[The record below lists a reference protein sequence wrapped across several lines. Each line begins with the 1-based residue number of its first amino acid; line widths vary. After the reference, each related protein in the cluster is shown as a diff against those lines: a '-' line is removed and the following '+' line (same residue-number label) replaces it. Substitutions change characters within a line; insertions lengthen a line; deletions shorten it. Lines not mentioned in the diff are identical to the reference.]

1 MHSKRTYAAKRTWNL
16 ARMRD
21 RLSWY
26 MVFLILPTILLA
38 RSLDK
43 DRRVP
48 YNIPSD
54 WRALWF
60 SNLDELQRVNDA
72 NDNNTVSNVT
82 VQLGGTA
89 FLHCKVRNLAE
100 RTVSDA
106 EISWIR
112 RRDFH
117 VLTSSMF
124 TYTNDERFQVLHPE
138 GSDDWT
144 LQIKYVQERDNG
156 TYECQVSRSTGI
168 LSHFVN
174 LNIVIPE
181 AFILGSDEHHVDV
194 GSIINL
200 VCIIEKS
207 PTPPQYVFWYHNN
220 RMINYDTT
228 RGSVTVQTDPGPTQ
242 SRLTIRQAVESDTGN
257 YTCSASNTKPA
268 SIFVFVTEGDKMA
281 AIQRRKTSAAWRN
294 LPGVLVPVLLIAAG
308 VGLAR

>member
-1 MHSKRTYAAKRTWNL
+1 
-16 ARMRD
+16 MRD

-48 YNIPSD
+48 YISSD
-54 WRALWF
+54 WKALWF
-60 SNLDELQRVNDA
+60 SNFDELQRVNEA

-117 VLTSSMF
+117 ILTSSMF

-181 AFILGSDEHHVDV
+181 AFILGSGEHHVDV

-200 VCIIEKS
+200 VCMIEKS

-220 RMINYDTT
+220 RMISFDTT
-228 RGSVTVQTDPGPTQ
+228 RGSVTVQTDATSTQ
-242 SRLTIRQAVESDTGN
+242 SRLSIRQAVESDTGN

-281 AIQRRKTSAAWRN
+281 AIQRRKTSAAGKN
-294 LPGVLVPVLLIAAG
+294 FSELLVLIVTIAIDAVLT
-308 VGLAR
+308 R